1 MNLLK
6 IIMNNKEFI
15 ERKTK
20 ILATL
25 GPSSNT
31 IKKIIEL
38 SNAGANVFRLN
49 CSHLNEK
56 DLEEYIKK
64 IRRAEK
70 IIKKPIGI
78 LVDLQGPKLRIG
90 EVSKNQNLLKKD
102 DIFILDNS
110 KEIGNNKRVYLSNK
124 KIFNSV
130 KKGHLI
136 LIDDGNIHIKVT
148 SIKNDIIR
156 TRVVQGGILKSNK
169 GLNLPHS
176 DIKTSALSTSD
187 KKFVKVA
194 SNLDVDW
201 IALSFVQKPSDIRE
215 LRKICNN
222 KISIMAKIEKP
233 SALKYINKI
242 CEIADGIMI
251 ARGDLGVELPIETI
265 PGWQK
270 KIIRASRLKGK
281 PVVVSTQ
288 MLESMT
294 SSLTPTRAE
303 VSDVANAVFE
313 GADAIMLSAESASGQ
328 YPVETVKMMHKIAFS
343 TENEKNYNSIIA
355 NQIEQTPNTTPDAIA
370 TAAKTL
376 ADELSSPIIVCY
388 TESGS
393 TGIKVSRVRPSQTII
408 TITPVIET
416 ARKLSLAWGVL
427 CFLQKDEKNLEKM
440 IESTKITVKKSGL
453 ASSGDKVVITAG
465 LPLKVQGTTNLIR
478 VTSIK

>member
-1 MNLLK
+1 MNSK
-6 IIMNNKEFI
+6 KFI

-20 ILATL
+20 ILVTL

-31 IKKIIEL
+31 IKKIVEL
-38 SNAGANVFRLN
+38 SKAGSNAFRLN
-49 CSHLNEK
+49 CSHLSEVELQ
-56 DLEEYIKK
+56 DYIKK
-64 IRRAEK
+64 IRRAES
-70 IIKKPIGI
+70 IVNKPIGI
-78 LVDLQGPKLRIG
+78 LVDLQGPKIRIG
-90 EVSKNQNLLKKD
+90 GVSKNQNILTKGD
-102 DIFILDNS
+102 VFVLDNL

-124 KIFNSV
+124 KIFKSV

-136 LIDDGNIHIKVT
+136 LIDDGNIHLKIT
-148 SIKNDIIR
+148 SIKENLIR
-156 TRVVQGGILKSNK
+156 TKVLQGGILKSNK
-169 GLNLPHS
+169 GLNLPQS
-176 DIKTSALSTSD
+176 DLKTSALSNLD
-187 KKFVKVA
+187 KKFVKIA

-201 IALSFVQKPSDIRE
+201 IALSFVQKPSDIKE
-215 LRKICNN
+215 LRKLCNN
-222 KISIMAKIEKP
+222 KISVMAKIEKP
-233 SALKYINKI
+233 SALKYINEI
-242 CEIADGIMI
+242 CQIADGIMI
-251 ARGDLGVELPIETI
+251 ARGDLGVELPIETV

-270 KIIRASRLKGK
+270 KIIRTSRVNGK

-313 GADAIMLSAESASGQ
+313 GADAIMLSAESASGD
-328 YPVETVKMMHKIAFS
+328 YPVEAVKMMHKIAYS
-343 TENEKNYNSIIA
+343 TENEKNYNKILA

-370 TAAKTL
+370 TAAKSL
-376 ADELSSPIIVCY
+376 ADDLSSPIIVCY

-393 TGIKVSRVRPSQTII
+393 TGIKVSRVRPTQTIL

-440 IESTKITVKKSGL
+440 IESTKITVKKSGM
-453 ASSGDKVVITAG
+453 ANIGDKVVITAG

-478 VTSIK
+478 VTSIKE

>member
-1 MNLLK
+1 MNS
-6 IIMNNKEFI
+6 KEFI

-38 SNAGANVFRLN
+38 SKAGANAFRLN

-64 IRRAEK
+64 IRRAET
-70 IIKKPIGI
+70 IINKPIGI
-78 LVDLQGPKLRIG
+78 LVDLQGPKIRIG
-90 EVSKNQNLLKKD
+90 NVSKNKNILRKG
-102 DIFILDNS
+102 DIFILDNL
-110 KEIGNNKRVYLSNK
+110 KDIGDNKRVYLSNK

-136 LIDDGNIHIKVT
+136 LIDDGNIHLKVT
-148 SIKNDIIR
+148 SITKNVIK
-156 TRVVQGGILKSNK
+156 TRVLQGGVINSNK
-169 GLNLPHS
+169 GLNLPQT
-176 DIKTSALSTSD
+176 DIKTSALSSSD
-187 KKFVKVA
+187 KKFVKIA

-201 IALSFVQKPSDIRE
+201 IALSFVQKPSDIKG
-215 LRKICNN
+215 LKKLCNN
-222 KISIMAKIEKP
+222 KISVMAKIEKP
-233 SALKYINKI
+233 LALNYINEI
-242 CEIADGIMI
+242 CAIADGIMI
-251 ARGDLGVELPIETI
+251 ARGDLGVELPIETV

-270 KIIRASRLKGK
+270 KIIRTSRVNGK

-313 GADAIMLSAESASGQ
+313 GADAIMLSAESASGN

-343 TENEKNYNSIIA
+343 TENDKNYNKILA

-370 TAAKTL
+370 TAAKSL
-376 ADELSSPIIVCY
+376 ADDLSSPIIVCY

-393 TGIKVSRVRPSQTII
+393 TGIKVSRVRPTQTIL

-440 IESTKITVKKSGL
+440 IESTKTTVKKSGL
-453 ASSGDKVVITAG
+453 AGIGDKIIITAG
-465 LPLKVQGTTNLIR
+465 LPLKVEGTTNLIR

>member
-1 MNLLK
+1 MNSK
-6 IIMNNKEFI
+6 KFI

-31 IKKIIEL
+31 IKKIVEL
-38 SNAGANVFRLN
+38 SKAGSNAFRLN
-49 CSHLNEK
+49 CSHLSEV
-56 DLEEYIKK
+56 DLQDYIKK
-64 IRRAEK
+64 IRRAES
-70 IIKKPIGI
+70 IVNKPIGI
-78 LVDLQGPKLRIG
+78 LVDLQGPKIRIG
-90 EVSKNQNLLKKD
+90 SVSKDQNILTKGD
-102 DIFILDNS
+102 VFVLDNL
-110 KEIGNNKRVYLSNK
+110 KEIGNNKRVYLSNR
-124 KIFNSV
+124 KIFKSV
-130 KKGHLI
+130 KNGHLI
-136 LIDDGNIHIKVT
+136 LIDDGNIHLKIT
-148 SIKNDIIR
+148 SIKENLIR
-156 TRVVQGGILKSNK
+156 TKVLQGGILKSNK
-169 GLNLPHS
+169 GLNLPQS
-176 DIKTSALSTSD
+176 DLKTSALSNLD
-187 KKFVKVA
+187 KKFVKIA

-201 IALSFVQKPSDIRE
+201 IALSFVQKPADIKE
-215 LRKICNN
+215 LRKLCND

-233 SALKYINKI
+233 SALKYINEI

-251 ARGDLGVELPIETI
+251 ARGDLGVELPIETV

-270 KIIRASRLKGK
+270 KIIRTSRINGK

-313 GADAIMLSAESASGQ
+313 GADAIMLSAESASGD
-328 YPVETVKMMHKIAFS
+328 YPVEAVKMMHKIAYS
-343 TENEKNYNSIIA
+343 TENEKNYNKILA

-370 TAAKTL
+370 TAAKSL
-376 ADELSSPIIVCY
+376 ADDLSSPIIVCY

-393 TGIKVSRVRPSQTII
+393 TGIKVSRVRPTQTIL

-440 IESTKITVKKSGL
+440 IESTKITVKKSGM
-453 ASSGDKVVITAG
+453 ASIGDKVVITAG
-465 LPLKVQGTTNLIR
+465 LPLKVEGTTNLIR
-478 VTSIK
+478 VTSIKE

>member
-1 MNLLK
+1 MNSK
-6 IIMNNKEFI
+6 KFI

-31 IKKIIEL
+31 IKKIVEL
-38 SNAGANVFRLN
+38 SKAGSNAFRLN
-49 CSHLNEK
+49 CSHLNE
-56 DLEEYIKK
+56 LELQEFIKK
-64 IRRAEK
+64 IRRAEN
-70 IIKKPIGI
+70 IINKPIGI
-78 LVDLQGPKLRIG
+78 LVDLQGPKIRIG
-90 EVSKNQNLLKKD
+90 NVSKDQNILRKG
-102 DIFILDNS
+102 DIFVLDNL
-110 KEIGNNKRVYLSNK
+110 KEIGNNKRVHLSNK
-124 KIFNSV
+124 KIFKSV

-136 LIDDGNIHIKVT
+136 LIDDGNIHLKIT
-148 SIKNDIIR
+148 SIKENLIR
-156 TRVVQGGILKSNK
+156 TKVLQGGILKSNK
-169 GLNLPHS
+169 GLNLPQS
-176 DIKTSALSTSD
+176 DLKTSALSNSD
-187 KKFVKVA
+187 KKFVKIA

-201 IALSFVQKPSDIRE
+201 IALSFVQKPSDIKE
-215 LRKICNN
+215 LKKLCNN
-222 KISIMAKIEKP
+222 KTSIMAKIEKP
-233 SALKYINKI
+233 SALKYINEI

-251 ARGDLGVELPIETI
+251 ARGDLGVELPIETV

-270 KIIRASRLKGK
+270 KIIRTSRVKGK

-313 GADAIMLSAESASGQ
+313 GADAIMLSAESASGD
-328 YPVETVKMMHKIAFS
+328 YPVETVKMMHKIAYS
-343 TENEKNYNSIIA
+343 TENEKNYNKILA

-370 TAAKTL
+370 TAAKSL
-376 ADELSSPIIVCY
+376 ADDLSSPIIVCY

-393 TGIKVSRVRPSQTII
+393 TGIKVSRVRPTQTIL

-440 IESTKITVKKSGL
+440 IESTKTTVKKSGI
-453 ASSGDKVVITAG
+453 ANIGDKVVITAG

-478 VTSIK
+478 VTSIR

>member
-1 MNLLK
+1 
-6 IIMNNKEFI
+6 MNNKEFI

-38 SNAGANVFRLN
+38 SKAGANAFRLN

-56 DLEEYIKK
+56 DLEEYINK
-64 IRRAEK
+64 IRRAE
-70 IIKKPIGI
+70 ILINKPIGI
-78 LVDLQGPKLRIG
+78 LVDLQGPKIRIG
-90 EVSKNQNLLKKD
+90 NVSNNQNILKKGD
-102 DIFILDNS
+102 SFILDN
-110 KEIGNNKRVYLSNK
+110 KEEVGNNKRVYLSNK
-124 KIFNSV
+124 KVFNSI

-148 SIKNDIIR
+148 SVKENKIR
-156 TRVVQGGILKSNK
+156 TKVLQGGVLKSNK
-169 GLNLPHS
+169 GINLPQS
-176 DIKTSALSTSD
+176 EIKTSALSSLD
-187 KKFVKVA
+187 KKFVKIA
-194 SNLDVDW
+194 SNHNVDW
-201 IALSFVQKPSDIRE
+201 IALSFVQKPSDIKE
-215 LRKICNN
+215 LRRLCNN
-222 KISIMAKIEKP
+222 KIAVMAKIEKP

-251 ARGDLGVELPIETI
+251 ARGDLGVELPTESV

-270 KIIRASRLKGK
+270 KIIRNSRINGK

-313 GADAIMLSAESASGQ
+313 GADAVMLSAESASGS
-328 YPVETVKMMHKIAFS
+328 YPVETVKMMHKIAYS
-343 TENEKNYNSIIA
+343 TENEENYNKILE
-355 NQIEQTPNTTPDAIA
+355 NQIEQTPNTIPDAIA
-370 TAAKTL
+370 TAAKSL
-376 ADELSSPIIVCY
+376 ADDLSSPIIVCY

-393 TGIKVSRVRPSQTII
+393 TGIKVSRVRPTQTIL
-408 TITPVIET
+408 TITPIIET

-427 CFLQKDEKNLEKM
+427 CFLQKGEKNLEKM
-440 IESTKITVKKSGL
+440 IESTESTVKKSGL
-453 ASSGDKVVITAG
+453 AKIGDKVVITAG
-465 LPLKVQGTTNLIR
+465 LPLKVEGTTNLIR